1 MPLKKQILL
10 VGVVQPSDYILKTL
24 NNKEAV
30 FISYLKQNKNDEDE
44 RLWNSNNILRF
55 LLLHNNGSRILI

>member
-1 MPLKKQILL
+1 LPLKKQILL

-44 RLWNSNNILRF
+44 RLWNSNNIMRF